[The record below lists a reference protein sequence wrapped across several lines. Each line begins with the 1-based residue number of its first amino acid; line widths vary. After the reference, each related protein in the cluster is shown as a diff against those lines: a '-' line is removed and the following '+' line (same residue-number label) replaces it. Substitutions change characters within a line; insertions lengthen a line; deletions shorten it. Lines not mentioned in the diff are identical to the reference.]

1 MDEEL
6 LKKAFGK
13 VKEDISSLNQRLEN
27 IENSIKFLINQNSSR
42 NNDNPSDSI
51 PKPINNAQN
60 PQNKVLSSGNEGV
73 QSINHST
80 INQSITNQSHNL
92 SAYSRQI
99 KENYDDKNEINE
111 NRVLKRLSTD
121 QSLINQSLSIQSL
134 KKDLESRFSSLTNQE
149 FMVFLTIYQ
158 LEEDSGRPVTYTD
171 LANKLSLTS
180 GCIRGYVSAIIRKGL
195 PLNKLKINNRT
206 LTLSIKPDF
215 KELGLK
221 ERLINLFYG
230 KDPDQTRLFHP

>member
-1 MDEEL
+1 MDEEI
-6 LKKAFGK
+6 LKKAFSK
-13 VKEDISSLNQRLEN
+13 VKEDISSINMRIDSLERS
-27 IENSIKFLINQNSSR
+27 INSLISQNNEKKQANPLNSSQ
-42 NNDNPSDSI
+42 NDQFKPQI
-51 PKPINNAQN
+51 PMK
-60 PQNKVLSSGNEGV
+60 KVFSSGNEGV

-80 INQSITNQSHNL
+80 INQSITDQSHNL
-92 SAYSRQI
+92 NAYSRQI
-99 KENYDDKNEINE
+99 KENYDDKPEIQE

-134 KKDLESRFSSLTNQE
+134 KKDLEDRFSSLTSQE
-149 FMVFLTIYQ
+149 FLIFLTIYQ
-158 LEEDSGRPVTYTD
+158 IEEDIGRPVTYND

-180 GCIRGYVSAIIRKGL
+180 GCIRGYVSSIMRKGL

-215 KELGLK
+215 KELNIK

-230 KDPDQTRLFHP
+230 QDPEQTRLFRP